1 MHRKEKILVV
11 DDSVDM
17 LEVIERSL
25 KAAGYPVI
33 PVPGVSEAVRAM
45 DATSVDLVIT
55 DLRMPGGS
63 GMDLLRHVR
72 ENLRNTEVIVVT
84 GYASVPGAVEA
95 MATGAHEYLGKPFTD
110 EELLGAVRR
119 ALAKVRLRRTDD
131 PAARPSAPAAWGILG
146 DSAAMQ
152 TVYRSVEK
160 AAHSGATIL
169 VCGESGTGKELVAR
183 AIHYR
188 SARRTAPFVPVNC
201 GAIPDALLE
210 SEFFGHCKGAFT
222 GAHEARTGFFQAA
235 DGGTIFLD
243 EVAELTSTMQ
253 VALLRV
259 LQDKVVFRVGSREP
273 RKVDARVIAATNRR
287 LEDLVLRGEFRQDLF
302 YRINVV
308 PIELP
313 PLRDRGEDIPML
325 LHHFTRRVAAELG
338 KPPPVYSDR
347 ALKVLRDYPWPG
359 NVRELENMVQRI
371 VLMAES
377 DLIDTPDLP
386 SLMRFSA
393 HRGAE
398 TLRTLAKVEADHIR
412 AVLESV
418 DGNKSRA
425 AAILGIDRKTLREK
439 LKPRR

>member
-1 MHRKEKILVV
+1 MQRKEKILVV

-25 KAAGYPVI
+25 KAAGYQVI
-33 PVPGVSEAVRAM
+33 AVPGVAEAVRAL
-45 DATSVDLVIT
+45 DATPVDLVIT
-55 DLRMPGGS
+55 DLRMPRGS

-72 ENLRNTEVIVVT
+72 ENLRDTEVIVVT

-119 ALAKVRLRRTDD
+119 AFAKVRLRR
-131 PAARPSAPAAWGILG
+131 PGGPEAGQSAPSAWGILG
-146 DSAAMQ
+146 ESKAMRV
-152 TVYRSVEK
+152 VYGSVEK
-160 AAHSGATIL
+160 AARSGATIL

-201 GAIPDALLE
+201 GGIPDALLE

-243 EVAELTSTMQ
+243 EIAELTPSMQ
-253 VALLRV
+253 AALLRV
-259 LQDKVVFRVGSREP
+259 LQDKVVFKVGSREP

-287 LEDLVLRGEFRQDLF
+287 LEDLVQRGEFRQDLF

-313 PLRDRGEDIPML
+313 PLRERGDDIPLL
-325 LHHFTRRVAAELG
+325 LHHFTKRAAAELG
-338 KPPPVYSDR
+338 KPPPAFSDR
-347 ALKVLRDYPWPG
+347 ALKALRGYPWPG

-371 VLMAES
+371 MLMAEV
-377 DLIDTPDLP
+377 DIIDTPDLP
-386 SLMRFSA
+386 TLMRFSA
-393 HRGAE
+393 RRGAE
-398 TLRTLAKVEADHIR
+398 ANRTLAEVEADHIR
-412 AVLESV
+412 SVLASV

-425 AAILGIDRKTLREK
+425 SAILGIDRKTLREK
-439 LKPRR
+439 LRSRR